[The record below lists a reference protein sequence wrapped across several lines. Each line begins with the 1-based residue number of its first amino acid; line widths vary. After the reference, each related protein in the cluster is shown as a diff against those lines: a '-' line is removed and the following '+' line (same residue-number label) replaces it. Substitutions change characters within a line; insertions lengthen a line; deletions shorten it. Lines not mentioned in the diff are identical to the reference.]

1 VTAGFIG
8 RTTELALLD
17 KRLARIA
24 ARGEVGAVASLNRSW
39 QSCR

>member
-1 VTAGFIG
+1 VTVGFIG

-24 ARGEVGAVASLNRSW
+24 ARGEGERPHDGH
-39 QSCR
+39 